1 MHSLMLVIFVPITNR
16 ENRGAH
22 SMERS
27 KVYAQCKPIIN
38 FDVLHHWLSQ
48 PAFLRRNTLLLL
60 HKTDTEFYQL

>member
-38 FDVLHHWLSQ
+38 FDVLHH
-48 PAFLRRNTLLLL
+48 
-60 HKTDTEFYQL
+60 